1 MGYAAVLSLGES
13 GSPEP
18 RLLDQVLA
26 AFGGRL
32 KSPPQAGLVH
42 SRAESGALLSC
53 HSHAS
58 RGLQCGPLPL
68 PVVGIPV
75 SLFSGTHNP
84 LLVSRFACRGVPHR
98 LAWPAVHRIFLCSRS
113 LPSSFPAHGWTM
125 LYVCPSVH
133 GCLGLFGLCQ
143 QLNNLPSH
151 DLHVERTVLFLGLMP
166 GATAGGGSAELK
178 TQIAWVSECHSSR
191 YSG

>member
-1 MGYAAVLSLGES
+1 MGPGLAGLGLFRPTGPWPPQSRPVHWRMAAVELLLAEDNLVLAGWGGGPVILSL
-13 GSPEP
+13 
-18 RLLDQVLA
+18 RT
-26 AFGGRL
+26 
-32 KSPPQAGLVH
+32 
-42 SRAESGALLSC
+42 
-53 HSHAS
+53 S

-98 LAWPAVHRIFLCSRS
+98 VACCASDLCSRS

-178 TQIAWVSECHSSR
+178 TEIAWVSECHSSR